1 MKNFLIIGALILVS
15 CSSNKAEKPDN
26 LISEQ
31 KMVEILYELSLI
43 NSSRNFRPVGQKESI
58 KMNSS
63 FFDYHGIDSLQF
75 AVSNAYYATQPKRY
89 LKIVELAEEML
100 ENQKDSLT
108 AVKKTL
114 KIDTSK
120 APLIDSKKQSVKL
133 AK

>member
-58 KMNSS
+58 KINSS

-108 AVKKTL
+108 AEKKTQ

>member
-1 MKNFLIIGALILVS
+1 MKNYLIIVALFLAS
-15 CSSNKAEKPDN
+15 CSSNKVEKPDN

-31 KMVEILYELSLI
+31 KMVEVLYELSLI
-43 NSSRNFRPVGQKESI
+43 NASRNYRPVGQKESI

-100 ENQKDSLT
+100 ENQKDSLVE
-108 AVKKTL
+108 VKEVQ
-114 KIDTSK
+114 KIDSTIV
-120 APLIDSKKQSVKL
+120 PLRNSKKPSKNL